1 MRGKTLSFSEEGLK
15 HPSMVH
21 TPLTPHPRFSAPIY
35 GLILLVLTIFCSTN
49 VPAQPEPMPPPSS
62 SIIFSGD
69 TLNRAL
75 QELAPLIDPTQ
86 EIELDILDEQQ
97 RSYADKAAEIYEVMT
112 SMCHVG
118 TISPTVAI
126 LQSCASAPTTQT
138 RAWSSFITELKKA
151 AVKKP
156 RLSTEQEQTL
166 VDGWTSTLE
175 PFGTR
180 MYLVSS
186 GTDLTPVTIQD
197 LVSTTL
203 SPKLTSLRT
212 PLNASFS
219 PRCVLNATSLGKRI
233 DKPCAKSIPLPPFS
247 AHVENGALILVRLA
261 KEKGRAFIKLWNES
275 PEEQSVLNETTLTV
289 DIGKVAVVRP
299 TPTPTPTPTVTRT
312 PTNTPSATPT
322 RTPTRTPTPTKTPT
336 PTTTPTATLTPTAT
350 PTYTRTPTWT
360 PTPTKTA
367 TPTRTPTYTPTETP
381 SPTPTL
387 DYKVSKEILA
397 PGDETTTLDPV
408 FGIRFADDAKS
419 ITAILSVQA
428 RLTEQPAGED
438 STARIRNL
446 TTSRLHDDGVL
457 ELYFSPRSGGR
468 FTTPLRANTTSS
480 ISVTALVKDEV
491 GAINLLTTIE
501 EISFRTTANDSLSGE
516 TVTRHVFALTGERAP
531 TPTPSPEDCTN
542 EIDDDEDGEIDCKDT
557 ECESDPVC
565 DNAKCTGAS
574 YCNPTCPEYSRCQ
587 CDPSA
592 PGCSDN
598 CPCGSTRDIEKMICV
613 AHGEICDN
621 GVDDDCN
628 GRADCG
634 DDACNG
640 APNCTTTRCNGSSVC
655 DPSCAEFN
663 LCACAPSHPECQP
676 PTPPVEESP
685 EPTTVPT
692 IEPTPTD
699 TPTINE
705 TPSNCGN
712 GQIDADEG
720 EECDYGAAE
729 PNASCSGS
737 EVCSGCACVAP
748 PRPPPHPCVVLV
760 VSGVDSDGSFLTA
773 VEKALKIDPSSGQS
787 SRFAN
792 LRTIDLKGTENPY
805 QMSAQVESQLA
816 GLYGNSE
823 LGEQILV
830 ATHSLGAI
838 ATFNSRKIYGGSYPH
853 TKFLYYDPP
862 YRAKGTTMIPKWFPR
877 LLLPAVPEAI
887 LQAEAGG
894 IATQENTIVWTDG
907 YNDPGDPSIQRLHSK
922 FTYDLEA
929 LSRVTDW
936 AQENCLAKTQ
946 PLP

>member
-49 VPAQPEPMPPPSS
+49 VPAQPEPMPPPSC

-69 TLNRAL
+69 TLKRAL
-75 QELAPLIDPTQ
+75 KELAPLIDPTQ

-233 DKPCAKSIPLPPFS
+233 DKTCAKSIPLPPFS

-312 PTNTPSATPT
+312 PTNTPSPTPT

-360 PTPTKTA
+360 PTPTKTD

-387 DYKVSKEILA
+387 DYEVSKEILA

-428 RLTEQPAGED
+428 RLTEQPAGAD

-501 EISFRTTANDSLSGE
+501 EISFRTTANDSPSGQ

-531 TPTPSPEDCTN
+531 TPTPIPEDCGN
-542 EIDDDEDGEIDCKDT
+542 EMDDDDDGDIDCKDT
-557 ECESDPVC
+557 ECENDPAC
-565 DNAKCTGAS
+565 ENAKCTGAS
-574 YCNPTCPEYSRCQ
+574 YCNPSCSEYSRCQ

-598 CPCGSTRDIEKMICV
+598 CPCGTTRELETMSCV
-613 AHGEICDN
+613 PKGETCDN
-621 GVDDDCN
+621 FFDDDCN
-628 GRADCG
+628 GLADCG
-634 DDACNG
+634 DAACNG
-640 APNCTTTRCNGSSVC
+640 AQNCTVNPCNGSNVC
-655 DPSCAEFN
+655 NPACSEYS
-663 LCACAPSHPECQP
+663 LCGCQP
-676 PTPPVEESP
+676 SSPGCQPTTPPVEESP

-692 IEPTPTD
+692 VEPTPTD
-699 TPTINE
+699 TPTNI
-705 TPSNCGN
+705 PSKCGN
-712 GQIDADEG
+712 GEIDSDEG
-720 EECDYGAAE
+720 EQCDNEAAE
-729 PNASCSGS
+729 PNAPCSEG
-737 EVCSGCACVAP
+737 EVCSGCACIG
-748 PRPPPHPCVVLV
+748 PRGPTPRTHPCKVLVISGINSDGTFYPAVEQALNKALPPHA
-760 VSGVDSDGSFLTA
+760 SD
-773 VEKALKIDPSSGQS
+773 
-787 SRFAN
+787 FAN
-792 LRTIDLKGTENPY
+792 LNKTDLGGTEDPY
-805 QMSAQVESQLA
+805 KMAEIVESELKK
-816 GLYGNSE
+816 LYGNGDKTE
-823 LGEQILV
+823 RILV
-830 ATHSLGAI
+830 AAHSLGAI
-838 ATFNSRKIYGGSYPH
+838 ATFNARTKNGGSYSD
-853 TKFLYYDPP
+853 TKFLLYDPP
-862 YRAKGTTMIPKWFPR
+862 YFAKGTKSIPFP
-877 LLLPAVPEAI
+877 LLFLPPVPRGI
-887 LQAEAGG
+887 VQARNDG
-894 IATQENTIVWTDG
+894 IRTNPDTISWTDG
-907 YNDPGDPSIQRLHSK
+907 YPDPTDLNHSFYK
-922 FTYDLEA
+922 SNPAA
-929 LSRVTDW
+929 LSAITDW
-936 AQENCLAKTQ
+936 ARANCPTETQ

>member
-69 TLNRAL
+69 TLKRAL
-75 QELAPLIDPTQ
+75 KELAPLIDPTQ

-233 DKPCAKSIPLPPFS
+233 DKTCAKSIPLPPFS

-322 RTPTRTPTPTKTPT
+322 
-336 PTTTPTATLTPTAT
+336 
-350 PTYTRTPTWT
+350 
-360 PTPTKTA
+360 
-367 TPTRTPTYTPTETP
+367 
-381 SPTPTL
+381 L
-387 DYKVSKEILA
+387 DYGVTKEILA

-408 FGIRFADDAKS
+408 FGIRFADDSKF

-428 RLTEQPAGED
+428 RLTEMPAGNE

-457 ELYFSPRSGGR
+457 ELYFSPRLGGR
-468 FTTPLRANTTSS
+468 FTTPLRASTTAS
-480 ISVTALVKDEV
+480 ISVTALVKDES
-491 GAINLLTTIE
+491 GAINLLTTVE
-501 EISFRTTANDSLSGE
+501 EVSFRTTSNDSPSGE
-516 TVTRHVFALTGERAP
+516 TVTRHVFALNGERAP
-531 TPTPSPEDCTN
+531 TPTPSP
-542 EIDDDEDGEIDCKDT
+542 
-557 ECESDPVC
+557 
-565 DNAKCTGAS
+565 
-574 YCNPTCPEYSRCQ
+574 
-587 CDPSA
+587 
-592 PGCSDN
+592 
-598 CPCGSTRDIEKMICV
+598 
-613 AHGEICDN
+613 
-621 GVDDDCN
+621 
-628 GRADCG
+628 
-634 DDACNG
+634 
-640 APNCTTTRCNGSSVC
+640 
-655 DPSCAEFN
+655 
-663 LCACAPSHPECQP
+663 
-676 PTPPVEESP
+676 
-685 EPTTVPT
+685 
-692 IEPTPTD
+692 
-699 TPTINE
+699 
-705 TPSNCGN
+705 
-712 GQIDADEG
+712 
-720 EECDYGAAE
+720 
-729 PNASCSGS
+729 
-737 EVCSGCACVAP
+737 
-748 PRPPPHPCVVLV
+748 
-760 VSGVDSDGSFLTA
+760 
-773 VEKALKIDPSSGQS
+773 
-787 SRFAN
+787 
-792 LRTIDLKGTENPY
+792 
-805 QMSAQVESQLA
+805 
-816 GLYGNSE
+816 
-823 LGEQILV
+823 
-830 ATHSLGAI
+830 
-838 ATFNSRKIYGGSYPH
+838 
-853 TKFLYYDPP
+853 
-862 YRAKGTTMIPKWFPR
+862 
-877 LLLPAVPEAI
+877 
-887 LQAEAGG
+887 
-894 IATQENTIVWTDG
+894 
-907 YNDPGDPSIQRLHSK
+907 
-922 FTYDLEA
+922 
-929 LSRVTDW
+929 
-936 AQENCLAKTQ
+936 
-946 PLP
+946 

>member
-1 MRGKTLSFSEEGLK
+1 MAHPPPTPRPRDSVPPYGFILFVLLILSSTNLQAL
-15 HPSMVH
+15 P
-21 TPLTPHPRFSAPIY
+21 API
-35 GLILLVLTIFCSTN
+35 
-49 VPAQPEPMPPPSS
+49 PPPLS
-62 SIIFSGD
+62 SITLSGD
-69 TLNRAL
+69 TLKRSL
-75 QELAPLIDPTQ
+75 KEVAPLIDPAQ
-86 EIELDILDEQQ
+86 EVELDILDEEQ

-118 TISPTVAI
+118 TISPTAAI
-126 LQSCASAPTTQT
+126 LQSCSTAPTTQT
-138 RAWSSFITELKKA
+138 RAWNSFIAELKKA

-156 RLSTEQEQTL
+156 RLSAEQEQTL

-180 MYLVSS
+180 MYLLSS
-186 GTDLTPVTIQD
+186 GTYLTLVTIQD
-197 LVSTTL
+197 LVSMSLPATTL
-203 SPKLTSLRT
+203 PAT
-212 PLNASFS
+212 PLEAPLNGSFS

-261 KEKGRAFIKLWNES
+261 KEKGRAFIKLWNEN
-275 PEEQSVLNETTLTV
+275 PEDQSVSNETTLTV
-289 DIGKVAVVRP
+289 DIGKVSIVRP
-299 TPTPTPTPTVTRT
+299 TPTPTPTPTFTRT
-312 PTNTPSATPT
+312 PTNTPSPTPTHTPT
-322 RTPTRTPTPTKTPT
+322 RTPRPTKTPT
-336 PTTTPTATLTPTAT
+336 PTATPTATLTPTAT

-387 DYKVSKEILA
+387 DYEVSKEILA
-397 PGDETTTLDPV
+397 PGDETTSLDPV
-408 FGIRFADDAKS
+408 FGIRFADDTKS

-438 STARIRNL
+438 STSRMRNL
-446 TTSRLHDDGVL
+446 TSSRLHDDGVL

-468 FTTPLRANTTSS
+468 FATPLRANTTASLT
-480 ISVTALVKDEV
+480 VTALVKDES

-501 EISFRTTANDSLSGE
+501 EIPFRTTANDTPNNE

-531 TPTPSPEDCTN
+531 TPTPIPEDCAN
-542 EIDDDEDGEIDCKDT
+542 EIDDDDDGDIDCKDT
-557 ECESDPVC
+557 ECENDPVC

-574 YCNPTCPEYSRCQ
+574 YCNPSCPEYSRCQ

-598 CPCGSTRDIEKMICV
+598 CPCGTTRDIETMSCV
-613 AHGEICDN
+613 PHGEICDN

-640 APNCTTTRCNGSSVC
+640 APNCTVNLCNGANVC
-655 DPSCAEFN
+655 DPGCPEFN
-663 LCACAPSHPECQP
+663 LCTCAPTHPDCAP
-676 PTPPVEESP
+676 GTPPIEESP

-692 IEPTPTD
+692 TEPTPTD
-699 TPTINE
+699 TPTIIE

-720 EECDYGAAE
+720 EQCDDGAPSTEAPCAYG
-729 PNASCSGS
+729 
-737 EVCSGCACVAP
+737 EVCSGCSCVV
-748 PRPPPHPCVVLV
+748 PRRPTPRPHPCVVLV
-760 VSGVDSDGSFLTA
+760 VSGVNSDGSFYSA
-773 VEKALKIDPSSGQS
+773 VGESLNIALPGQRSS
-787 SRFAN
+787 FAN
-792 LRTIDLKGTENPY
+792 LSRINLGGTTDPY

-823 LGEQILV
+823 RGERILV

-838 ATFNSRKIYGGSYPH
+838 ATFNSRNIYGGSYPD
-853 TKFLYYDPP
+853 TKFLFYDPP
-862 YRAKGTTMIPKWFPR
+862 YNAKGTGWLPPWFPF
-877 LLLPAVPEAI
+877 LPAAAKAI
-887 LQAEAGG
+887 VQARDGG
-894 IATQENTIVWTDG
+894 IANSNETIAWTNG

-922 FTYDLEA
+922 FTYDTTA

-936 AQENCLAKTQ
+936 ASTNCSAETQ